1 MPVWNRSYSSEGTF
15 SIDKALFVAAD
26 NTGNIIVT
34 GVTNASL
41 AGDDITTIK
50 YDKDGNLLWIAV
62 FNGSGNYND
71 RPSGLVTDNSDN
83 IYITGSSTGSNG
95 TATDILTLKYNKE
108 GQLLWQKTYAGK
120 GGLLDEA
127 RSIAVDGLGNVYISG
142 STAHLVT
149 ENSGQDWITIKYDTN
164 GEVLW
169 IKGYD
174 DNITTDRAETLTI
187 DHDGNLYVAGQCGG
201 PGYHLAVAK
210 YDSAGNLLWM
220 TKYDGKLNSDDKP
233 SRISTDGSGNV
244 YITGYSNGGAS
255 GDDMCT
261 IKYNSTGA
269 EQWVK
274 RYNGSANNDDY
285 GNSIAIDNSGNSYVT
300 GAVTRTGSDLDYI
313 TIKYDANG
321 TQIWAVFYNGP
332 GNAEDFPSS
341 NAIDASGNI
350 YVTGYSDGSGTL
362 RDYCTVKYNNAG
374 AQQWVQRYDGPDGWD
389 EAWNIILDPAGNV
402 YITGNSAGIGTGD
415 DYCTIKYNSSGVQQ
429 WVARYTGPDSS
440 NDYCNWVAPD
450 ANGNVYV
457 TGIVGDGTGNPQNIV
472 TIGYNAAGVQQW
484 VQTYNGTGNEF
495 DSGNALTVD
504 NQGNVYVTG
513 GSDNLGNTDFI
524 TFKYSSTIGIEPI
537 STEIPQKYSLE
548 QNYPNPFNPS
558 TKIRFQIP
566 LSRGVS
572 EGQLVTPGREGVFT
586 NISVYDIS
594 GRLVKTILQQ
604 NIKPGSYEITF
615 DGTGLSSGVDF
626 YKLVTNGFTDAKKMM
641 LVK

>member
-1 MPVWNRSYSSEGTF
+1 MNMIKVISFLLIIFTCNVSSQYMPVWNRSYSSEGTF

-71 RPSGLVTDNSDN
+71 RPAGMVTDNSDN

-244 YITGYSNGGAS
+244 YITGYSSELNRDFITMKLDGAGKPIWINNYNGAANAKDEALDMLVDAS
-255 GDDMCT
+255 GNVYVLGLTEQKKNKHHRCL
-261 IKYNSTGA
+261 IKYNS
-269 EQWVK
+269 
-274 RYNGSANNDDY
+274 
-285 GNSIAIDNSGNSYVT
+285 
-300 GAVTRTGSDLDYI
+300 
-313 TIKYDANG
+313 
-321 TQIWAVFYNGP
+321 
-332 GNAEDFPSS
+332 
-341 NAIDASGNI
+341 
-350 YVTGYSDGSGTL
+350 
-362 RDYCTVKYNNAG
+362 
-374 AQQWVQRYDGPDGWD
+374 
-389 EAWNIILDPAGNV
+389 
-402 YITGNSAGIGTGD
+402 
-415 DYCTIKYNSSGVQQ
+415 
-429 WVARYTGPDSS
+429 
-440 NDYCNWVAPD
+440 
-450 ANGNVYV
+450 
-457 TGIVGDGTGNPQNIV
+457 
-472 TIGYNAAGVQQW
+472 
-484 VQTYNGTGNEF
+484 
-495 DSGNALTVD
+495 
-504 NQGNVYVTG
+504 G
-513 GSDNLGNTDFI
+513 GSEEWI
-524 TFKYSSTIGIEPI
+524 IISPEPI
-537 STEIPQKYSLE
+537 SKNIED
-548 QNYPNPFNPS
+548 
-558 TKIRFQIP
+558 
-566 LSRGVS
+566 LSIMKDS
-572 EGQLVTPGREGVFT
+572 EGNIIVTGSRIVNERSISEMTLHSYSPEGILLWQSVFLT
-586 NISVYDIS
+586 D
-594 GRLVKTILQQ
+594 
-604 NIKPGSYEITF
+604 
-615 DGTGLSSGVDF
+615 DGTVPTVLHSAADLNGNF
-626 YKLVTNGFTDAKKMM
+626 YTAGYTSAAGNLNYCLVRFSK
-641 LVK
+641 